1 MMRVLYVE
9 DDPMNRSVVKDMLSV
24 VGAEMT
30 EAVDAEAGLAILD
43 AEPFNIILM
52 DLRMP
57 GMDGITAIGHIRRRN
72 DAKGQLPVIVV
83 TADMSHDLRQRC
95 MASGADEV
103 LQKPVAMGAL
113 LKTMT
118 AMLTKPSGGPRAM
131 VA

>member
-30 EAVDAEAGLAILD
+30 EAVDAESGLSILD

-83 TADMSHDLRQRC
+83 TADMSPDLRQRC
-95 MASGADEV
+95 LASGADEV